1 MTTILD
7 GKSVAAE
14 IRGEVAAGIAEL
26 LAAGGRRPGLAAVLV
41 GDDPASAI
49 YVASKGR
56 DSEEVGMVSRTHRLP
71 VTTSETE
78 LLALVDALNADDE
91 IDGILVQLPLPAQVS
106 GRRVLDRIDPGKDV
120 DGFHPVSVGRLW
132 LDEPGFVSATPAGIL
147 ELLRRYQVPLA
158 GAHAVVLGRSAIVG
172 KPMAGLLLRAHCTV
186 TVCHS
191 RTRDLAAITRQ
202 ADVLVA
208 AVGRAAMVGPEHV
221 KPGAVVIDVG
231 INRLDSED
239 AVRAGF
245 PSDAGKL
252 ERFRAKGSLL
262 VGDVDYDRVAPIAS
276 AITPVP
282 GGVGPLTRAM
292 LLVNTLA
299 AARARQGHPAA
310 VARVG

>member
-1 MTTILD
+1 MTTVLD
-7 GKSVAAE
+7 GKSVAAT
-14 IRGEVAAGIAEL
+14 IRGEVAAGVAAL

-49 YVASKGR
+49 YVSSKAR
-56 DSEEVGMVSRTHRLP
+56 DCEEVGMASRTHRLP
-71 VTTSETE
+71 AATEERE
-78 LLALVDALNADDE
+78 LLALVDTLNVDE
-91 IDGILVQLPLPAQVS
+91 TIDGILVQLPLPAHVS

-120 DGFHPVSVGRLW
+120 DGFHPMSVGRLW
-132 LDEPGFVSATPAGIL
+132 LDEPGFVSATPAGIM
-147 ELLRRYQVPLA
+147 ELLRRYEVPLA

-186 TVCHS
+186 TMCHS
-191 RTRDLAAITRQ
+191 KTRDLPAVTRQ

-221 KPGAVVIDVG
+221 KPGAVVVDVG

-239 AVRAGF
+239 AVRRAF
-245 PSDAGKL
+245 PHDEGKL

-292 LLVNTLA
+292 LLVNTLTA
-299 AARARQGHPAA
+299 SRARQGLLAGVA
-310 VARVG
+310 V